1 MVDYKTEKEKQL
13 AKSLPVEKE
22 NIDIEESVDV
32 VFDKISEIQKQ
43 ITKKRISDIENSLRQ
58 LEDELT
64 EIIDNL

>member
-13 AKSLPVEKE
+13 AESLPVEKE

-43 ITKKRISDIENSLRQ
+43 ITKKRISDMENSLRQ

>member
-13 AKSLPVEKE
+13 AESLPIEKE
-22 NIDIEESVDV
+22 NINIEESVDV

-43 ITKKRISDIENSLRQ
+43 ITKKRISDMENSLRQ

>member
-13 AKSLPVEKE
+13 AESLPVEKE
-22 NIDIEESVDV
+22 NIDIEENVDV

-43 ITKKRISDIENSLRQ
+43 ITKKRISDMENSLRQ